1 MIILITLLGFFADY
15 EALEIY
21 QTCLGALALVTI
33 IVIDLLITKVVHL
46 AYIQILKSEKKST
59 AILKDRQIQ
68 LSSHKGRIRI
78 DTPPPE
84 KSLDAYSGR
93 RRSLNVNTSQKI
105 NLQKSKTI
113 YPKRALSEF

>member
-46 AYIQILKSEKKST
+46 AYIQILKSEKK
-59 AILKDRQIQ
+59 
-68 LSSHKGRIRI
+68 
-78 DTPPPE
+78 
-84 KSLDAYSGR
+84 
-93 RRSLNVNTSQKI
+93 
-105 NLQKSKTI
+105 
-113 YPKRALSEF
+113 